1 LLEGGEI
8 SSAEEDLAMSTNPA
22 AGPSESV
29 PERGVEEQRL
39 HAVSEVV
46 TTKAW
51 QLATLLVPILL
62 TTWLTFW
69 VSQKET
75 NIRRDIDNQ
84 NQLFSHQLQL
94 SEELYKRRFDT
105 YDKLYAQLVQLN
117 GRLEKQA
124 GEGAESGDWNKTN
137 ADQIAQ
143 FNELLNLSQLHMGPK
158 VEALMFPA
166 WIAGARGDGPLL
178 TQSIHDLEA
187 AMKKE
192 QDEWMLAE
200 MEAPAAASTPSKPK
214 KSKLKTRSSQ

>member
-1 LLEGGEI
+1 
-8 SSAEEDLAMSTNPA
+8 MSTSSA

-29 PERGVEEQRL
+29 PKRGVEEHRL
-39 HAVSEVV
+39 HVVGDAVTS
-46 TTKAW
+46 KAW
-51 QLATLLVPILL
+51 QLATLLVPIVL

-75 NIRRDIDNQ
+75 NIRHDIDNQ

-124 GEGAESGDWNKTN
+124 GAGAKSADWNKTN

-166 WIAGARGDGPLL
+166 WLAGARGDGPQLN
-178 TQSIHDLEA
+178 QSIHDLEV

-200 MEAPAAASTPSKPK
+200 MEAPAAASTASKPK

>member
-1 LLEGGEI
+1 
-8 SSAEEDLAMSTNPA
+8 
-22 AGPSESV
+22 
-29 PERGVEEQRL
+29 
-39 HAVSEVV
+39 
-46 TTKAW
+46 
-51 QLATLLVPILL
+51 
-62 TTWLTFW
+62 
-69 VSQKET
+69 
-75 NIRRDIDNQ
+75 
-84 NQLFSHQLQL
+84 LFSHQLQL

-124 GEGAESGDWNKTN
+124 GAESGDWNKTN

-166 WIAGARGDGPLL
+166 WMAGARGDGPLL

-192 QDEWMLAE
+192 LDEWMLAE
-200 MEAPAAASTPSKPK
+200 MEAPAAASTASKPK

>member
-1 LLEGGEI
+1 MTT
-8 SSAEEDLAMSTNPA
+8 SPA

-29 PERGVEEQRL
+29 PERGVEEHRL
-39 HAVSEVV
+39 HVVGDAVTS
-46 TTKAW
+46 KAW
-51 QLATLLVPILL
+51 QLATLLVPIAL

-75 NIRRDIDNQ
+75 NIRHDIDNQ

-124 GEGAESGDWNKTN
+124 GAGAKSADWNKTN

-166 WIAGARGDGPLL
+166 WLAGARGDGPQLN
-178 TQSIHDLEA
+178 QSIHDLEV

-200 MEAPAAASTPSKPK
+200 MEAPAAASTASKPK

>member
-1 LLEGGEI
+1 MTT
-8 SSAEEDLAMSTNPA
+8 SPT

-29 PERGVEEQRL
+29 PERGIEEHRL
-39 HAVSEVV
+39 HVVGDAV
-46 TTKAW
+46 TARAW
-51 QLATLLVPILL
+51 QLATLLVPIVL

-75 NIRRDIDNQ
+75 NIRHDIDNQ

-124 GEGAESGDWNKTN
+124 GAESGDWNKTN

-166 WIAGARGDGPLL
+166 WLAGARGDGPLL
-178 TQSIHDLEA
+178 TQSIKDLEA
-187 AMKKE
+187 AMKTE
-192 QDEWMLAE
+192 LDEWMLAE
-200 MEAPAAASTPSKPK
+200 REAPAAASTSSKTK

>member
-1 LLEGGEI
+1 
-8 SSAEEDLAMSTNPA
+8 MSTNPA

-29 PERGVEEQRL
+29 PERGVEEHRL
-39 HAVSEVV
+39 HAVGDAV
-46 TTKAW
+46 TSKAW
-51 QLATLLVPILL
+51 QLATLLVPIVL

-75 NIRRDIDNQ
+75 NIRHDIDNQ

-124 GEGAESGDWNKTN
+124 GAESGDWNKTN

-166 WIAGARGDGPLL
+166 WMAGARGDGPLL

-192 QDEWMLAE
+192 LDEWMLAE
-200 MEAPAAASTPSKPK
+200 MEAPAAASTSTKPK
-214 KSKLKTRSSQ
+214 KSKLKTRSSE

>member
-1 LLEGGEI
+1 
-8 SSAEEDLAMSTNPA
+8 MSTSSV

-29 PERGVEEQRL
+29 PGRGVDERRL
-39 HAVSEVV
+39 HAVSDVV
-46 TTKAW
+46 TSKAW

-62 TTWLTFW
+62 TTWVTFW

-75 NIRRDIDNQ
+75 NIRHDIDNQ
-84 NQLFSHQLQL
+84 NQWFSHQLQL

-124 GEGAESGDWNKTN
+124 GAESGDCNKDN

-158 VEALMFPA
+158 VEAL
-166 WIAGARGDGPLL
+166 
-178 TQSIHDLEA
+178 
-187 AMKKE
+187 
-192 QDEWMLAE
+192 
-200 MEAPAAASTPSKPK
+200 
-214 KSKLKTRSSQ
+214 